1 VKQNKMRRT
10 FVTFKKM
17 KRVML
22 YFFITITM
30 LFFLF
35 PFYWIVMTSIQPK
48 DALYAETPNFIPRN
62 ASLDNYFNV
71 LGGGKVNIAIALKN
85 SLIVAASVTI
95 ICIVF
100 GIFAAYAFARLKFK
114 GSNIVFVA
122 LIFAEMLPPV
132 ALLIPFYLIFK
143 QLHLVNTLKGL
154 TIMQTSWLLPIVTWI
169 LYSYFKTIPSDLEDS
184 ARIDGASKVGA
195 LMKIIVP
202 VSLPGIV
209 SSGVICFVFSMGEFM
224 GAMAIVNVTRVHTLP
239 LALAQFVTKYSIEYG
254 KITASAVL
262 AVIFPLAFV
271 LIFQRYII
279 KGLTAGAVKE

>member
-1 VKQNKMRRT
+1 MKTKFYT
-10 FVTFKKM
+10 LKKM
-17 KRVML
+17 KRIML
-22 YFFITITM
+22 YFFLTITM
-30 LFFLF
+30 GFFLF

-48 DALYAETPNFIPRN
+48 DQLYAATPNFIPRN
-62 ASLDNYFNV
+62 INFDNYISI
-71 LGGGKVNIAIALKN
+71 LGAGKVNIAIALKN
-85 SLIVAASVTI
+85 SLIVAVSVTVV
-95 ICIVF
+95 CIVF

-114 GSNIVFVA
+114 GSNIIFIA

-143 QLHLVNTLKGL
+143 QLSLTNTLQGL
-154 TIMQTSWLLPIVTWI
+154 VIMQTSWLLPIVTWI
-169 LYSYFKTIPSDLEDS
+169 LYSYFKTIPRDLEDS
-184 ARIDGASKVGA
+184 ARIDGASRIGA

-202 VSLPGIV
+202 VSLPGMV

-224 GAMAIVNVTRVHTLP
+224 GAMAIINVTRLHTLP

-262 AVIFPLAFV
+262 AVIFPVLFV
-271 LIFQRYII
+271 LIFQRYIV

>member
-1 VKQNKMRRT
+1 MKMRFYT
-10 FVTFKKM
+10 LKKL
-17 KRVML
+17 KRVLL
-22 YFFITITM
+22 YFFLTITM
-30 LFFLF
+30 GFFLF

-48 DALYAETPNFIPRN
+48 EQLYAATPNFIPRSIN
-62 ASLDNYFNV
+62 FENYISI

-85 SLIVAASVTI
+85 SLIVAVCVTVV
-95 ICIVF
+95 CIVF

-114 GSNIVFVA
+114 GSNLLFIA

-143 QLHLVNTLKGL
+143 QLSLTNTLQGL
-154 TIMQTSWLLPIVTWI
+154 IIMQTSWLLPIVTWI
-169 LYSYFKTIPSDLEDS
+169 LYSYFKTIPRDLEDS
-184 ARIDGASKVGA
+184 ARIDGASKICA
-195 LMKIIVP
+195 LMKIVVP
-202 VSLPGIV
+202 VSLPGMV

-224 GAMAIVNVTRVHTLP
+224 GAMAIINVTRLHTLP

-262 AVIFPLAFV
+262 AVIFPVLFV
-271 LIFQRYII
+271 LIFQRYIV

>member
-1 VKQNKMRRT
+1 MRFYT
-10 FVTFKKM
+10 LKKI
-17 KRVML
+17 KRIML
-22 YFFITITM
+22 YFFLTITM
-30 LFFLF
+30 GFFLF

-48 DALYAETPNFIPRN
+48 EQLYAATPNFIPRN
-62 ASLDNYFNV
+62 INFDNYINI
-71 LGGGKVNIAIALKN
+71 LGAGKVNIAIALKN
-85 SLIVAASVTI
+85 SLIVAICVTV
-95 ICIVF
+95 ICIIF
-100 GIFAAYAFARLKFK
+100 GIFAAYAFARLKFR
-114 GSNIVFVA
+114 GSNIVFIA

-143 QLHLVNTLKGL
+143 QLSLTNTLQGL
-154 TIMQTSWLLPIVTWI
+154 IIMQTSWLLPIVTWI
-169 LYSYFKTIPSDLEDS
+169 LYSYFKTIPRDLEDS

-202 VSLPGIV
+202 VSLPGMV

-224 GAMAIVNVTRVHTLP
+224 GAMAIINVTRLHTLP

-262 AVIFPLAFV
+262 AVIFPVVFV
-271 LIFQRYII
+271 LIFQRYIV